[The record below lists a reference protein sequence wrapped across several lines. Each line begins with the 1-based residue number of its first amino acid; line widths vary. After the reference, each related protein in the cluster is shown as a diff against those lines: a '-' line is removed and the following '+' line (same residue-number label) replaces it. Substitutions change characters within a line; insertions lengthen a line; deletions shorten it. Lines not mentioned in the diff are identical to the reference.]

1 MNYIKQLLY
10 ELRNQ
15 KMVTWVSISGTAL
28 AIFLIM
34 ATFMADKITNVS
46 IAPES
51 NRNRILK
58 GQNIDFYSQDGSNGS
73 GWGIDYN
80 LAKRLYENLDGVE
93 RLSFIAYTWNPYDVG
108 LPNQNTITAQGLE
121 VDDEFWKIYDYKF
134 ISGSPF
140 EKAEIEAEKKLAVIT
155 ESTAR
160 ELFKETDVAGRDI
173 DIDGQPY
180 RIKGVVEDS
189 FPLLPDGTIK
199 VFTNFS
205 TKGFESGFGDGF
217 FGKSSVRLLLE
228 PNADP
233 EKVKQQVEKRYADVN
248 REIAPEGKE
257 LRYHLQPYTS
267 AELSSGSFGSNN
279 DPKLKYK
286 TRMKALIYA
295 ILLLLPAIN
304 LSSMTQ
310 SRLQKR
316 ISEIG
321 VRRAFGAKR
330 RVIIFQIFTE
340 NLILSFVGGVIGL
353 GLSLIFIAFLS
364 GYFVSVTDLN
374 FNAITT
380 FNLSPVI
387 WQIFDFSVFFIAF
400 GSCFVLN
407 LLSAFVPA
415 WRASAVEPAV
425 AISKTR

>member
-15 KMVTWVSISGTAL
+15 KLVTWVSISGTAL

-51 NRNRILK
+51 NRDRILK
-58 GQNIDFYSQDGSNGS
+58 GQNIDFHSQDGSSGS

-108 LPNQNTITAQGLE
+108 LPKQNTITAQGLE

-140 EKAEIEAEKKLAVIT
+140 EKAEIEAEKNLAIIT

-160 ELFKETDVAGRDI
+160 DLFKETDVAGRDI

-180 RIKGVVEDS
+180 QIKGVVEDS
-189 FPLLPDGTIK
+189 FPLLPDGTVK

-205 TKGFESGFGDGF
+205 KKGFETSFGDGF

-228 PNADP
+228 PGVDP
-233 EKVKQQVEKRYADVN
+233 EKVKQQVEKRYADIN
-248 REIAPEGKE
+248 REIAPEGNE
-257 LRYHLQPYTS
+257 LKYHMQPYTS
-267 AELSSGSFGSNN
+267 AEMSSGSFGSNN
-279 DPKLKYK
+279 DPQLKYK
-286 TRMKALIYA
+286 TRLKALIYI

-364 GYFVSVTDLN
+364 GYFVSVTDLD